1 MKIKASDADR
11 FAAKPDAKVRAV
23 LVYGPDGGLVRER
36 MNMLTRGVVE
46 DLSDPFR
53 IAEIGDGDLRGDPAR
68 LADEAAAIAMLGGRR
83 VVRVRGAGDS
93 LAKAFKSFLDD
104 PSGDALV
111 VIEAGDLGP
120 RSSLRKLFEDR
131 GNAAALPCY
140 ADDAGALENVIR
152 QRLAKEG
159 LGIEPDALEYL
170 TANLGSDRGVTM
182 NELDKLCLYMG
193 PAEAG
198 AKRNVALADVRVSVG
213 DNSESSLDD
222 AVDAAL
228 GGDLAALDLAL
239 LRARGADTSPVA
251 LVNALSRRLQQL
263 HLVLAE
269 METGTPADVAI
280 RAMRPP
286 VHFSRAALLRR
297 QLGLWNRRKLGK
309 AMELAMEAEFQCKT
323 TGLPEDAICGQVL
336 MRIAQAA
343 RAGGRR

>member
-11 FAAKPDAKVRAV
+11 FAAKPDAKLRAV

-36 MNMLTRGVVE
+36 MNMLTRSVVE

-53 IAEIGDGDLRGDPAR
+53 ITELGDGDLRGDPAR

-93 LAKAFKSFLDD
+93 LAKTFEGFLDD

-111 VIEAGDLGP
+111 IVEAGDLGP

-152 QRLAKEG
+152 QRLAKDG

-170 TANLGSDRGVTM
+170 IANLGSDRGVTM

-213 DNSESSLDD
+213 DNSESNLDD

-228 GGDLAALDLAL
+228 GGDLPALDLAL

>member
-11 FAAKPDAKVRAV
+11 FAAKPDAKLRAV

-36 MNMLTRGVVE
+36 MNALTRSVVE

-53 IAEIGDGDLRGDPAR
+53 IADLGDGDLRGDPAR

-93 LAKAFKSFLDD
+93 LAKTFEGFLDD

-111 VIEAGDLGP
+111 IVEAGDLGP

-152 QRLAKEG
+152 QRLAKDG

-170 TANLGSDRGVTM
+170 IANLGSDRGVTM

-213 DNSESSLDD
+213 DNSESNLDD

-228 GGDLAALDLAL
+228 GGDLPALDLAL

>member
-11 FAAKPDAKVRAV
+11 FAAKPDAKLRAV

-36 MNMLTRGVVE
+36 MNALTRSVVE

-53 IAEIGDGDLRGDPAR
+53 ITELGDGDLRGDPAR

-93 LAKAFKSFLDD
+93 LAKTFEGFLDD

-111 VIEAGDLGP
+111 IVEAGDLGP

-140 ADDAGALENVIR
+140 ADDASALENVIR
-152 QRLAKEG
+152 QRLAKDG

-170 TANLGSDRGVTM
+170 IANLGSDRGVTM

-213 DNSESSLDD
+213 DNSESNLDD

-228 GGDLAALDLAL
+228 GGDLPALDLAL

>member
-11 FAAKPDAKVRAV
+11 FAAKPDARVRAV

-36 MNMLTRGVVE
+36 MNMLTRSVVE

-53 IAEIGDGDLRGDPAR
+53 IAEIGDGDLRADPAR

-93 LAKAFKSFLDD
+93 LAKTFESFLDD

-111 VIEAGDLGP
+111 IVEAGDLGP

-152 QRLAKEG
+152 QRLAKDG

-170 TANLGSDRGVTM
+170 IANLGSDRGVTM

-213 DNSESSLDD
+213 DNSESNLDD

-228 GGDLAALDLAL
+228 GGDLPALDLAL